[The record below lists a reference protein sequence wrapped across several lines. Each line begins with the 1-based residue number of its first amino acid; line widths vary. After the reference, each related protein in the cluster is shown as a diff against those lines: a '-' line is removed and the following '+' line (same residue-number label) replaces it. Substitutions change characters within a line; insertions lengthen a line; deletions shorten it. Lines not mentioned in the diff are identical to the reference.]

1 MKTVITSISGKPG
14 LYKLLK
20 QVKTNLIVET
30 IDGSN
35 KRLPVF
41 PTERVTSLS
50 DITMYTDTE
59 DIPLAKVLD
68 SVCKKENAK
77 ATSLNWKKASNEELF
92 NYFSEVLPNF
102 DRNRVRSSDI
112 KKLLQWYDILIK
124 AGISEFEKTLIP
136 KKEDETSDN
145 A

>member
-1 MKTVITSISGKPG
+1 MKTVIISISGKPG

-124 AGISEFEKTLIP
+124 AGISEFEKNFNT
-136 KKEDETSDN
+136 
-145 A
+145 

>member
-1 MKTVITSISGKPG
+1 MKTVIISISGKPG

-59 DIPLAKVLD
+59 DIPLAKV
-68 SVCKKENAK
+68 C
-77 ATSLNWKKASNEELF
+77 
-92 NYFSEVLPNF
+92 
-102 DRNRVRSSDI
+102 
-112 KKLLQWYDILIK
+112 LLY
-124 AGISEFEKTLIP
+124 
-136 KKEDETSDN
+136 TSD
-145 A
+145 AADDIALV